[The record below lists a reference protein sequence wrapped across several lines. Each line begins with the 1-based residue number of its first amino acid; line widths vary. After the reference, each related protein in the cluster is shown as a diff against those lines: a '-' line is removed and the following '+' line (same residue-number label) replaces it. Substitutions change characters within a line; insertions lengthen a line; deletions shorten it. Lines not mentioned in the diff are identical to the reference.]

1 MDAKAILLFGCV
13 LLSAVAPAWS
23 EDGGD
28 GMCAFTAK
36 AKSSGVTTEQSD
48 PYKDV
53 TWSSVNQKNQ
63 SQNQTVTVYNPQG
76 TGQADFVSV
85 SSTGTGNP
93 ANVIVATP
101 QQTRRA
107 KRWFFW

>member
-1 MDAKAILLFGCV
+1 MGAKTIVLLGCF
-13 LLSAVAPAWS
+13 LLSAISPAWC
-23 EDGGD
+23 EDTAGGT
-28 GMCAFTAK
+28 CAFTAK
-36 AKSSGVTTEQSD
+36 SKSSGVTTEQPD

-53 TWSSVNQKNQ
+53 TWSSVTQKNQ
-63 SQNQTVTVYNPQG
+63 NQDQTVTVYTPQG

-85 SSTGTGNP
+85 SSTGTGTP
-93 ANVIVATP
+93 ASAIVATP